1 VWQAKEFQVKHSTGP
16 AVVMGIPDYCT
27 VLRNTFECIVV
38 RITKGLAPGRVTVD
52 LTLRR
57 GSRFVEVYVQHQ
69 FGTTLV
75 VQRATAEATT
85 ASTGYLTA
93 TAADGNGHK
102 FVLGSTRTFT
112 ADNVQGGISKAATP
126 VLDAYIG
133 VSPSGA
139 ASGDLPADLFKQYLG
154 VQSETVQGVRR

>member
-1 VWQAKEFQVKHSTGP
+1 
-16 AVVMGIPDYCT
+16 
-27 VLRNTFECIVV
+27 VV
-38 RITKGLAPGRVTVD
+38 RITKSMAPGRVTVD

-75 VQRATAEATT
+75 FQRATAEATT

-93 TAADGNGHK
+93 TVADANGHK
-102 FVLGSTRTFT
+102 FVIGSVRSYV
-112 ADNVQGGISKAATP
+112 ADNVQGGLSKAATP
-126 VLDAYIG
+126 TLDTFVG
-133 VSPSGA
+133 VSPA
-139 ASGDLPADLFKQYLG
+139 AAAAGDLPADLFKQYLG